1 MTNNI
6 TPQAR
11 YTAIYRNGGTE
22 NFSWHRVGPTTRE
35 IANADAEAIRRGGR
49 RAYVMEYAMSL
60 AIGLPETFEPG
71 QAFYA
76 L

>member
-1 MTNNI
+1 MSNPT
-6 TPQAR
+6 TPKR
-11 YTAIYRNGGTE
+11 FTAVYRTGGTD

-35 IANADAEAIRRGGR
+35 IATADAEIIRRGGR

-71 QAFYA
+71 QSFYA